1 MPRTSLAS
9 LLHLDRTPVAVGFFD
24 APPAG
29 LSRIAAPLPAG
40 CSYWKHAADGHAF
53 YTLPEDHHGCAVGA
67 FTQGVPQ
74 NDDQQKELM
83 SLVGTMVELKYLKM
97 EEVPSIPR
105 RPATFGVAAY
115 APLDEEAFAPDVVIV
130 RGTPR
135 QLMLVAEAARAA
147 GVFDA
152 ASIMGRPAC
161 AMIPYTTATGTGVAS
176 FGCIGNRVYT
186 ALGDDDLYVTI
197 PGSGLDA
204 TIEQLETIVNANNAL
219 EQFHRGRLS

>member
-1 MPRTSLAS
+1 MPHTPLTSL
-9 LLHLDRTPVAVGFFD
+9 LRLDRAPIAIGFLA

-29 LSRIAAPLPAG
+29 LSRIPAPLPAG

-74 NDDQQKELM
+74 NEDQQKELM
-83 SLVGTMVELKYLKM
+83 GLVGTMVELKYLKM

-105 RPATFGVAAY
+105 RPAPFAVAAY
-115 APLDEEAFAPDVVIV
+115 APLDDAPFVPDVVIV

-135 QLMLVAEAARAA
+135 QLMLLAEAARAA

-161 AMIPYTTATGTGVAS
+161 AMIPYTAATGTGVAS

-186 ALGDDDLYVTI
+186 GLGDDDLYVTI
-197 PGSGLDA
+197 PGSGLAA
-204 TIEQLETIVNANNAL
+204 TLAALETIVTANDAL

>member
-1 MPRTSLAS
+1 M
-9 LLHLDRTPVAVGFFD
+9 
-24 APPAG
+24 
-29 LSRIAAPLPAG
+29 
-40 CSYWKHAADGHAF
+40 
-53 YTLPEDHHGCAVGA
+53 GA

-74 NDDQQKELM
+74 NEAQQQELM
-83 SLVGTMVELKYLKM
+83 GLVGTMVELKYLKM

-105 RPATFGVAAY
+105 RPAPFAVAAY
-115 APLDEEAFAPDVVIV
+115 APLDRAGFTPDVVIV

-147 GVFDA
+147 GVFDT

-161 AMIPYTTATGTGVAS
+161 AMIPYTAEHGTGVAS

-197 PGSGLDA
+197 PGAGLAATLAQLQTIIDA
-204 TIEQLETIVNANNAL
+204 NHAL
-219 EQFHRGRLS
+219 EQFHKARLS